1 MNRLSNRLRELIQA
15 CFTGIWIETQEWHD
29 ALEEIRQL
37 CRGESWRLLTWDISQ
52 GLRSG
57 DTTVDGVGKD
67 PISTLQAIAR
77 LGDPQGTTVVVLQGL
92 NRFLGSAE
100 VIQALANQLQAGKQT
115 RVFLVVLAPT
125 AQLPP
130 ELEKAF
136 LCLQHQLPDRD
147 ELREL
152 ARGLVAADEF
162 PNGLD
167 LSSLL
172 DAAAGLTRAEAENAF
187 SLSLV
192 RANRLAPAAIW
203 ELKAQSLRKSGAL
216 TLYRGG
222 ADFAQLGGLQG
233 LKAFCLRAL
242 RRRESNTGPRPKGLL
257 LLSPPGCGK
266 SQFCKALGAETG
278 RPVLMLN
285 LGAVMGSLVGQSEE
299 RLRTALQVADAMAPC
314 VLMLDEIEKAF
325 AGVGSQGDS
334 GVTARLFGEFLT
346 WLNDRTTDVFV
357 VATSND
363 IGKLPPEF
371 SRAERFDGVFF
382 LDLPSPEERELIW
395 EYYNQHYQ
403 VDPGQQRP
411 RDHDWTGAE
420 IQSCCRLSA
429 LLDVPLKAA
438 AQNVVP
444 VAVSAQDAVERL
456 RTWADGR
463 CLCAAGGGIYRQR
476 DTPTPTK
483 RRAVRS

>member
-1 MNRLSNRLRELIQA
+1 MSQLHNRLRELIQA

-29 ALEEIRQL
+29 ALQEIARL
-37 CRGESWRLLTWDISQ
+37 CRGKSWQLLHWDISQ

-57 DTTVDGVGKD
+57 EAPVGGVGKD
-67 PISTLQAIAR
+67 PVSTLNAIAQ
-77 LGDPQGTTVVVLQGL
+77 LGNPQGTTVVVLQGL

-100 VIQALANQLQAGKQT
+100 VLQALANQLQAGKET
-115 RVFLVVLAPT
+115 RVFLVVLSAT
-125 AQLPP
+125 SQLPP

-136 LCLQHQLPDRD
+136 VCVQHQLPDRD
-147 ELREL
+147 ELRDL
-152 ARGLVAADEF
+152 ALGLFSPHEF
-162 PNGLD
+162 PPGTD
-167 LSSLL
+167 VTAVL
-172 DAAAGLTRAEAENAF
+172 DAASGLTRNEAENAF

-192 RANRLAPAAIW
+192 RENRLAPESIW

-222 ADFAQLGGLQG
+222 ANFDQLGGLQG
-233 LKAFCLRAL
+233 LKAFCRRAL
-242 RRRESNTGPRPKGLL
+242 RRREGDGPARPKGLL

-266 SQFCKALGAETG
+266 SQFCKALGAEIG

-299 RLRTALQVADAMAPC
+299 RLRTALQVVDAMAPC

-346 WLNDRTTDVFV
+346 WLNDRSTDVFV

-363 IGKLPPEF
+363 IAKLPPEF

-382 LDLPSPEERELIW
+382 LDLPSQEERQLIW
-395 EYYNQHYQ
+395 EYYIQHYQ
-403 VDPGQQRP
+403 IDPEQQRP
-411 RDHDWTGAE
+411 LDHDWTGAE
-420 IQSCCRLSA
+420 IQSCCRLAA

-444 VAVSAQDAVERL
+444 VAVSAQDAVQRL
-456 RTWADGR
+456 RTWANGR
-463 CLCAAGGGIYRQR
+463 CLCAAGGGIYRQQAN
-476 DTPTPTK
+476 PSP
-483 RRAVRS
+483 RRRTVRG

>member
-1 MNRLSNRLRELIQA
+1 MSKLTTRLRELIQA
-15 CFTGIWIETQEWHD
+15 CFTGIWIETQECHD
-29 ALEEIRQL
+29 ALQELQSL
-37 CRGESWRLLTWDISQ
+37 CRTSSWRLLTWDISQ
-52 GLRSG
+52 GLRTG
-57 DTTVDGVGKD
+57 EAPVEGVGKD
-67 PISTLQAIAR
+67 PISTLHAIAR
-77 LGDPQGTTVVVLQGL
+77 FGDPQGTTVVVMQGL

-115 RVFLVVLAPT
+115 RVFLLVLAPT

-130 ELEKAF
+130 ELEKMF
-136 LCLQHQLPDRD
+136 LCMQHHLPDRD
-147 ELREL
+147 ELREMAL
-152 ARGLVAADEF
+152 GLVSPSEF
-162 PNGLD
+162 PPGSD
-167 LSSLL
+167 LGAIL
-172 DAAAGLTRAEAENAF
+172 DAASGLTRNEAENAF
-187 SLSLV
+187 SLSIV
-192 RANRLAPAAIW
+192 RENRLAPEAIW

-222 ADFAQLGGLQG
+222 ANFDQLGGLQG
-233 LKAFCLRAL
+233 LKAFCRRAL
-242 RRRESNTGPRPKGLL
+242 RRRESVGNTRPKGLL

-285 LGAVMGSLVGQSEE
+285 LGAVMGSLVGQSEQ

-363 IGKLPPEF
+363 IAKLPPEF

-382 LDLPSPEERELIW
+382 LDLPSPEERRLIW
-395 EYYNQHYQ
+395 EHYTQHYQ
-403 VDPGQQRP
+403 IDPDQQRP

-444 VAVSAQDAVERL
+444 VAVSAQDAVQRL
-456 RTWADGR
+456 RAWADGR
-463 CLCAAGGGIYRQR
+463 CLCAAGGGIYRQQ
-476 DTPTPTK
+476 DGTSPK
-483 RRAVRS
+483 RRTVRS